1 MLFGS
6 DNEANFQASLKFS
19 WRAKDYTEESKVWLV
34 HPNLSPDVYVF
45 FLEVGF
51 RSFFFLPKWSMN
63 LQFDRPKARFR
74 RRSTHVPNLTEFGS
88 TLERH
93 WRDI

>member
-1 MLFGS
+1 MRARETRAEPERRKIELETAMGS
-6 DNEANFQASLKFS
+6 LIWRFS
-19 WRAKDYTEESKVWLV
+19 AFHARKLLLLTA
-34 HPNLSPDVYVF
+34 
-45 FLEVGF
+45 
-51 RSFFFLPKWSMN
+51 
-63 LQFDRPKARFR
+63 QARFR

>member
-1 MLFGS
+1 MRKL
-6 DNEANFQASLKFS
+6 ASSLPPPPPPSKIS
-19 WRAKDYTEESKVWLV
+19 SPTTSKVDLRLGLI
-34 HPNLSPDVYVF
+34 NS
-45 FLEVGF
+45 
-51 RSFFFLPKWSMN
+51 
-63 LQFDRPKARFR
+63 LQKNSKARFR